1 MSQTRRIP
9 SPGRL
14 LTVLL
19 PVLMLGS
26 APGIAAAGTPSE
38 EPTFVLNRVCLY
50 IIHARTGQNRVT
62 LPPLRDGVDAAVMDQ
77 VVAGALDAV
86 DRVRTR
92 YTFSDLE
99 VVSQNRYLL
108 QATRSREGSYTYS
121 LRPEEEAVFETG
133 PIRGDLD
140 VDGRNGQPNFTILVE
155 EGDQPL
161 LEVSLLMDPGRPLVL
176 ARELAEGEVLFT
188 VVITETAWPAP
199 TPPLTENGFRDR
211 ATFRQPAAPETV
223 EPDPDRIYL
232 HWDVPPRLV
241 HSVQPDY
248 PEIARR
254 AGVEGT
260 VVLHIT
266 VGMDGMVEE
275 ARVVRSTTMGIFDEP
290 ACEAVRKW
298 RYEPAR
304 VDGRPVRSTF
314 RQTLQ
319 FTIPEPGKRF

>member
-1 MSQTRRIP
+1 MN
-9 SPGRL
+9 RL

-19 PVLMLGS
+19 PVLLLGY
-26 APGIAAAGTPSE
+26 APGTATAGTPSE

-108 QATRSREGSYTYS
+108 QATRSREGAYTYS

-188 VVITETAWPAP
+188 VVITETAGPAP

-266 VGMDGMVEE
+266 VGMDGTVEE

-319 FTIPEPGKRF
+319 FTIPGPGERF

>member
-1 MSQTRRIP
+1 MN
-9 SPGRL
+9 RL

-19 PVLMLGS
+19 PVLLLES
-26 APGIAAAGTPSE
+26 APGTAAAGTPSE

-155 EGDQPL
+155 EGDQSL

-188 VVITETAWPAP
+188 VVITETAGPAP
-199 TPPLTENGFRDR
+199 TPPLTENGFRNR
-211 ATFRQPAAPETV
+211 ATFRQPAAPEAL

-260 VVLHIT
+260 VVLHVT
-266 VGMDGMVEE
+266 VGIDGTVEE

-319 FTIPEPGKRF
+319 FTIPGPGERF